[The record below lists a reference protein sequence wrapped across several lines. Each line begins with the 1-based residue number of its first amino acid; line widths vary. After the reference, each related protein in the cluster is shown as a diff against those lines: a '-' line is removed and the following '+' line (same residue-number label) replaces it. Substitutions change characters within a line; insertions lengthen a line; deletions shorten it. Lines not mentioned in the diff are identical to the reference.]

1 MKQTDQGNF
10 AFMATISGFAVIGA
24 TGVAILGFTP
34 ISLGLVFLCSFLGTF
49 VAVNV
54 ENYVNKRVT
63 EKHKQDIENVFKE

>member
-10 AFMATISGFAVIGA
+10 AFMATISGFVVIGA